1 MDRLSAERRSF
12 NMSRIRSVDSKPELL
27 LRRSLHA
34 AGYRYRLHVSSLPG
48 RPDIVLPKRRKV
60 IFVHGCFWHQHTGCK
75 DGRTPRSRLEYWEP
89 KLKRNRERDAAAID
103 ELQSQGWRVMVVWE
117 CEVGNPD
124 TLRRI
129 RRFLD

>member
-117 CEVGNPD
+117 CEVGN
-124 TLRRI
+124 
-129 RRFLD
+129 